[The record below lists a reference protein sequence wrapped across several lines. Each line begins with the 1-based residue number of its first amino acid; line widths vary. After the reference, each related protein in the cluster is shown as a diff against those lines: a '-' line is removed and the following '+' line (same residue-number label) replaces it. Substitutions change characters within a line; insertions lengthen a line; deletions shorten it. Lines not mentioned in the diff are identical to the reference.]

1 MPPDGKDEA
10 SGSPLISILPE
21 NSLITCPSAVGERK
35 ASCFSAVRPVMGWNQ
50 WV

>member
-1 MPPDGKDEA
+1 M
-10 SGSPLISILPE
+10 SILPE
-21 NSLITCPSAVGERK
+21 NSLMTRPSPVGVRN